1 MKHDQLARPHD
12 GTINMLAAALAET
25 VADALDQAG
34 VALTVANTVALTCAL
49 NKALTHVGC
58 ERERA
63 VRQDRLE
70 RRAAWVAEQ
79 GLLRAGE
86 TAERLGLTLR
96 EVETAR
102 RLAILAPVAIPAPL
116 RATSDHF
123 TPESWRYYRPDLTL
137 TPTERARIAHE
148 TLLTRAQAADRLGV
162 PPLTFDHLRR
172 EHGVPAVEPRPEQ
185 SGAQLKRYRTDAVD
199 QMIEAATPE
208 TGEPL

>member
-137 TPTERARIAHE
+137 TPTERTRIAHE
-148 TLLTRAQAADRLGV
+148 TLLTRAGCGPAGCPATDVR
-162 PPLTFDHLRR
+162 PP
-172 EHGVPAVEPRPEQ
+172 P
-185 SGAQLKRYRTDAVD
+185 SGARRARRRAAPRAERRTA
-199 QMIEAATPE
+199 QA
-208 TGEPL
+208 LSHRRC